1 MESLRRRIRTATD
14 AARGREKKR
23 VTCIQWTEPVYAA
36 GAWVPELIQLAGGE
50 DTTCTA
56 GGPSVTLSQAQVRF
70 AARLDRLFRMWNQN
84 AKTTLGLHSEQRNSW
99 LSRCAEWWL

>member
-1 MESLRRRIRTATD
+1 MVCHSHHHSQGHELMASLRRRMRTATD

-36 GAWVPELIQLAGGE
+36 GAWVPELIHMAGGQ

-56 GGPSVTLSQAQVRF
+56 GGPSMTLSQAQVS
-70 AARLDRLFRMWNQN
+70 ANFRYTDFKIWE
-84 AKTTLGLHSEQRNSW
+84 ADKQR
-99 LSRCAEWWL
+99 EGG